1 MLQKLTGQQRGEII
15 QTLAQLLIDRTGWI
29 LQANERDLIKARTS
43 GKNFQLNLYQKIL
56 LSI

>member
-15 QTLAQLLIDRTGWI
+15 QKLAQLLVERSDWI

-43 GKNFQLNLYQKIL
+43 GKI
-56 LSI
+56 